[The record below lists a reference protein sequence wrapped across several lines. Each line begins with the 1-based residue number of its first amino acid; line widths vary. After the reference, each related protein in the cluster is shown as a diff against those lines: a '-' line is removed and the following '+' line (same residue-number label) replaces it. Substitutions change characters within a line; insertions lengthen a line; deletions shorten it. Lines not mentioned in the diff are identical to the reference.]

1 MWDQLIDDALDG
13 CVKGGLG
20 WAWRKIGPPSE
31 LIYASDSKD
40 LTQSSGDLASVGKT
54 LSDAATKN
62 ALPGQQTI
70 AIGVWR
76 IFDDPK

>member
-1 MWDQLIDDALDG
+1 MR
-13 CVKGGLG
+13 KGRLG
-20 WAWRKIGPPSE
+20 VGMEKNWPPSE